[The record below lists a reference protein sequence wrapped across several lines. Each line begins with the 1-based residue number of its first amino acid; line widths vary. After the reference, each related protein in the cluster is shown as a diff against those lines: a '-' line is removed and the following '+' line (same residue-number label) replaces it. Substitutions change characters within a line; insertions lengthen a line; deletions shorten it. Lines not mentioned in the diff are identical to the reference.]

1 MLLPEIAA
9 PTTLAPS
16 PSPSTTMP
24 PNEGNIRFVLLTH
37 GTHTDLGCTFQED
50 FCDFD
55 VDGEG
60 DFKFERFNG
69 SQIPIIGADHNENQA
84 GVFLYAHSEALQDPT
99 PVLY

>member
-1 MLLPEIAA
+1 MSSYPSLLAL
-9 PTTLAPS
+9 TMHS
-16 PSPSTTMP
+16 PLSC
-24 PNEGNIRFVLLTH
+24 LTH

-50 FCDFD
+50 LCGFE

-69 SQIPIIGADHNENQA
+69 DGVPIIGADHNENKA
-84 GVFLYAHSEALQDPT
+84 GIFLYAHAEALQDPT